1 MSNLFDLED
10 DNEENE
16 INTGNKAINETG
28 TEANN
33 SLFNSINSAR
43 DSLVNKEDDF
53 SKVFDVSDIFKD
65 ALKDFLKKNNL
76 CLGC

>member
-16 INTGNKAINETG
+16 INTGNKAINDTG
-28 TEANN
+28 VEINN
-33 SLFNSINSAR
+33 TIFNSINSSR

-65 ALKDFLKKNNL
+65 TLKDFLKKK
-76 CLGC
+76 